1 VLGQNH
7 TEEILRDHLD
17 RHACQVELGTALYSI
32 QPESDHV
39 LAHVL
44 KKDGD
49 QEAVATIK
57 CRWLIG
63 TDGARGVVRKQ
74 LGLLFDGET
83 LGVTQHLVVGDIEIK
98 GLDRKH
104 WHYWGD
110 MGNIL
115 VMLRPTEDDNIY
127 FLLLG
132 GHLDHAK
139 IVAER
144 AELERVLRVGTGRT
158 DIELGRVRYLAEYR
172 PHVRMAETFRKGRVL
187 VAGDAAHIHTPFGG
201 QGLNSSIQ
209 DAVNLGWKLSL
220 VEKGIA
226 TPSLLD
232 SYTEERLPVIAEMLK
247 KSTELYNVAARA
259 QSDGTYSE
267 KAWYRGGELHM
278 LGVNYR
284 WSSIVADERTLKEE
298 TPGDP
303 YGVLASGVCD
313 VVRAGE
319 RAPDAPGLIVL
330 RPGVG
335 TGPQQ
340 ETTSLFNIFGP
351 SYHTALIFSD
361 GTEKAEQMVSHLGA
375 YPPELLRKV
384 QVYGDGIHSQA
395 TSDNADVSVVDRDGR
410 AHGGYQ
416 VRKDEFLVVIVR
428 PDGVIGG
435 IVRGTEGVMR
445 YFGGVFAAQ

>member
-1 VLGQNH
+1 
-7 TEEILRDHLD
+7 
-17 RHACQVELGTALYSI
+17 
-32 QPESDHV
+32 
-39 LAHVL
+39 
-44 KKDGD
+44 
-49 QEAVATIK
+49 
-57 CRWLIG
+57 
-63 TDGARGVVRKQ
+63 
-74 LGLLFDGET
+74 
-83 LGVTQHLVVGDIEIK
+83 
-98 GLDRKH
+98 
-104 WHYWGD
+104 
-110 MGNIL
+110 M
-115 VMLRPTEDDNIY
+115 
-127 FLLLG
+127 LG

-144 AELERVLRVGTGRT
+144 TELERVLRVGTGRT
-158 DIELGRVRYLAEYR
+158 DIELGTVRYVAEYR
-172 PHVRMAETFRKGRVL
+172 PHVRMTETFRQGRVF
-187 VAGDAAHIHTPFGG
+187 VAGDAAHIHSPFGG

-220 VEKGIA
+220 VEKGVA
-226 TPSLLD
+226 APSLLD
-232 SYTEERLPVIAEMLK
+232 SYTEERVPVIAEMLK
-247 KSTELYNVAARA
+247 KSTKLFNDAARA
-259 QSDGTYSE
+259 KGDGTYSE

-278 LGVNYR
+278 LGINYR
-284 WSSIVADERTLKEE
+284 WSSIVVDERTPKEE

-303 YGVLASGVCD
+303 YGVLASGVGD

-361 GTEKAEQMVSHLGA
+361 GTEKAEKIASHLGV

-384 QVYGDGIHSQA
+384 LVYGDGIHSQA
-395 TSDNADVSVVDRDGR
+395 TFDNTDVSVVDRDGQ

-416 VRKDEFLVVIVR
+416 VQKDEFLVIIVR

-435 IVRGTEGVMR
+435 IVRGTNGVMC
-445 YFGGVFAAQ
+445 YFDGVFATQVDSPYAG